1 MILLKWNHITVFPS
15 SKPSNGFLHQL
26 EQISYRPYKQWRAG
40 RCLTVGSRG
49 GERWLGAFANCS
61 VPSPS
66 KANVKPPT
74 WHHGATSAPEPVWVG
89 SSTLLHRGPLCR
101 NWPQTTSPEELLI
114 LLPLFPLLGPWSS
127 CYFLNVASM
136 FLPQGL
142 CTYASLC
149 LGCSSPRSVHDLL
162 DFIQFSAQMLLRD
175 LPWTTYLIY
184 MNPRPPS
191 LLLPYSALCFSK
203 GTNP

>member
-1 MILLKWNHITVFPS
+1 MIILKWNHITVFPS
-15 SKPSNGFLHQL
+15 SKPSNGFLLQL
-26 EQISYRPYKQWRAG
+26 EQISHRPYKQWRAG
-40 RCLTVGSRG
+40 RCSTVGSRG
-49 GERWLGAFANCS
+49 GEPWLGAFANCS

-74 WHHGATSAPEPVWVG
+74 WHHWATSAPDPVWVG
-89 SSTLLHRGPLCR
+89 SSTLLHQVAPDHFSGGTSYPSPSVPSAGSLEFLLFLECSKHASTSGPLH
-101 NWPQTTSPEELLI
+101 
-114 LLPLFPLLGPWSS
+114 F
-127 CYFLNVASM
+127 
-136 FLPQGL
+136 
-142 CTYASLC
+142 SLC

-162 DFIQFSAQMLLRD
+162 DFIQFSAQMLLRG

-184 MNPRPPS
+184 MNPHPPS